1 VSDKTLNDMYKGV
14 LTTFLVDKVPNV
26 RAKALTLIKDNKKLY
41 DKMME
46 KTLYRLRSDGD
57 GQVK

>member
-1 VSDKTLNDMYKGV
+1 MYKGV

-46 KTLYRLRSDGD
+46 KTL
-57 GQVK
+57 

>member
-1 VSDKTLNDMYKGV
+1 MSDKTLNDMYKGV